1 MVYFSDKGLETFH
14 HHGWERN
21 IYPVLYTEYGAVKF
35 NPHNPHQLC
44 GGGHHGFWCVGD
56 SIFRKPFGLF
66 APAEAPPREITYL
79 TPLPPVHG
87 PYITKDFA
95 YHPHRDGVYY
105 LATTEPF
112 PDGSDYRTHIQFSED
127 FGASWKELY
136 SELHSFVHEI
146 IVHPERP
153 DIIVVA
159 SGRGILRSSDG
170 GASWTKRPLPPGV
183 TAYVET
189 LALDERFPHM
199 MYAGMHGVIANN
211 DDPTTGN
218 RLGGICVSSDY
229 GATWEP
235 MPLDGLHNYTVNKIH
250 YHENPRRLMISTSAG
265 LYETRLPD
273 HVLTAAAEADAS
285 SFALL
290 SVYPTPVTVGQ
301 TATIRYSI
309 PATGSVQFTLF
320 DALGRRMQCMDAGQ
334 RPAGTF
340 DLHFVP
346 EVPSPG
352 LYFLQMST
360 TQGTRTQ
367 KLIIRD

>member
-1 MVYFSDKGLETFH
+1 
-14 HHGWERN
+14 
-21 IYPVLYTEYGAVKF
+21 
-35 NPHNPHQLC
+35 
-44 GGGHHGFWCVGD
+44 VGD

-112 PDGSDYRTHIQFSED
+112 PDGSDYRTYIQFSED

-136 SELHSFVHEI
+136 SELHSFAHEI

-159 SGRGILRSSDG
+159 LGRGILRSSDG
-170 GASWTKRPLPPGV
+170 GASWSKRPLPPDV
-183 TAYVET
+183 TAYVQT

-218 RLGGICVSSDY
+218 RIGGICVSSDY
-229 GATWEP
+229 GATWDM

-273 HVLTAAAEADAS
+273 HVLTAAEPAGAL

-290 SVYPTPVTVGQ
+290 SVYPTPVTAGQ

-320 DALGRRMQCMDAGQ
+320 DALGRRIQFMDAGQ

-352 LYFLQMST
+352 LYFLQMSSS
-360 TQGTRTQ
+360 QGTRTR